1 MKLTLTIDET
11 VVEKAREVARRQ
23 GTSLDALVADYI
35 ERLANQSSGDRLLA
49 DFEALWAEPGSSDG
63 KYKFDREEL
72 YTERLVRYRRR

>member
-23 GTSLDALVADYI
+23 GTSLDALVVDYI

-63 KYKFDREEL
+63 NKVDREEL
-72 YTERLVRYRRR
+72 YTERLARDRRR

>member
-1 MKLTLTIDET
+1 MKLTLTIDEI

-63 KYKFDREEL
+63 NKVDREEL
-72 YTERLVRYRRR
+72 YTERLARRRRR

>member
-1 MKLTLTIDET
+1 MKLTLTIDEI

-49 DFEALWAEPGSSDG
+49 DFEGLWAEPGSSDG
-63 KYKFDREEL
+63 NKVDREEL
-72 YTERLVRYRRR
+72 YTERLARDRRR